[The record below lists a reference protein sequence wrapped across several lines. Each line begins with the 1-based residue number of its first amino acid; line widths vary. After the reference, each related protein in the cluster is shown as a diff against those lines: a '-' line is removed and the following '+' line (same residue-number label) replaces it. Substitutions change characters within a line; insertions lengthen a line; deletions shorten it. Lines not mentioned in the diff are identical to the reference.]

1 MTSRQRSSSA
11 RSNNSEFNQRQT
23 STPSPSNYPQQSGS
37 ALLEDLILSDVP
49 TYNVSNASPSLSIPS
64 QGNGSPYP
72 AISGAGTSYNQALA
86 SPRPRASTVAEQ
98 GSVQPSTYRP
108 TLRAGGGQ
116 LLGYQQVP
124 RHTTTTMMERQPYVP
139 GPPPAPQQQSH
150 MVPLPPPPPRPLAMN
165 SHGMVIPPPPG
176 PPPGSSLGHSSAW
189 GGQAWG
195 RSQGHLP
202 IPPPPPMAPNQA
214 SSQHTPYNP
223 SQNYQSN
230 QPAPLAIPPPPP
242 QTELPPLTSATY
254 IPFGESF
261 GPGVGIPP
269 LHSLQQ
275 PSFNRN
281 DSSEF
286 FSTADSAKL
295 AADQRFF
302 NGPSSAISPT
312 KELVSNSHQYNHSVP
327 QTPLTRH
334 HQFILPTRDAPE
346 YTSSGPPIQ
355 PLQSVSSQAQS
366 TPQDV
371 TTMGGHHHTGSN
383 SSPALVSPSDPS
395 VQWPIDRVLIWLAA
409 NSFSNDWQEAFK
421 HLNIQGADFLE
432 LGRGTGGRGN
442 FGMMHQK
449 IYPRLARECTK
460 SGTGWDQ
467 ARERDEGKR
476 MRRLIRKIADH
487 IDGPKSAQARRGS
500 TQILPSAS
508 TDAGLENSP
517 NLGRT
522 DGFINTPSTAGG
534 GDESPGRQGFRSPGL
549 GPTRRMMSNHR
560 SSTAPVY
567 ANGGA
572 AASESN
578 IVEAGQP
585 AQQRTGFTRSIL
597 NGINDAAS
605 KRHSPNTSGDISAGG
620 LIGSGFLGDSVRP
633 CYDASPNSG
642 SPSAQHAVLSSSVG
656 SGGTLSAPPY
666 GRYGHRKNGSTDS
679 VASSNAVSS
688 ASNLLRSNL
697 NNENGT
703 SSKSQTRRFGQD
715 GHRPPT
721 LEVAGR
727 QNSNDAPPSAKEPS
741 RGFLD
746 RFRKRKKDD
755 SAHPSPEDHNLES
768 PTSPLNFRYVPPSLP
783 FARAGMNSSNTSLD
797 RPSSTS
803 TMAEQDRFAMR
814 DRALTRPSHGRKYVL
829 ATPDHWN
836 YRLVDVTEADSADTI
851 RENIGRALGVPE
863 GDFVQ
868 ISHTET
874 GQFDS
879 EEPLTDTMLA
889 LSRHTKADAMG
900 TLKYFVRWIPAS
912 AAHSAPSSAGLG
924 IGLSPRAFQ
933 TSPSGGSFPRKAL
946 DEEGMARLRANGQV
960 RSRSPPMTSR
970 QSTLKAVSTPARDAF
985 APPVNN
991 ADGGTKA
998 NRESR
1003 PRQDSVTT
1011 RFLEFKSAFD
1021 NGTIT
1026 EENWDAWLKAT
1037 IEDNRLETE
1046 NKQKADQSEQPSRR
1060 RDSPPDIAT
1069 TDIKHDGVIDFD
1081 APRTSPYEDKK
1092 TETLVP
1098 LRKPPPAPAESNTLI
1113 KANSLSK
1120 RTSEKLRSSVSGQGA
1135 DTPKRRSLG
1144 DAIAE
1149 ENIERGRRK
1158 AVAATPSVSAR
1169 MGEALANASSTAGS
1183 IGGST
1188 IGSVEDIS
1196 TVGSLG
1202 GSTTGSF
1209 DGPSLTDS
1217 GSTNLSRRDGGSAD
1231 TSGKPTRALQ
1241 SVDFGRNGSRKNS
1254 PGGSP
1259 RSPGFTYGKNNMLF
1273 KVPDY
1278 EEDLPT
1284 EDNGRKLN
1292 ISIPIPK
1299 NPSIESLQRGP
1310 SPAISPGSAVPP
1322 SRKASVMSRR
1332 SYGPAFTFKENE
1344 ITFDQKPHLDEESD
1358 DDSDDGLFAVPL
1370 AKSTAAKPTA
1380 TRNDSGD
1387 ESSVQRRP
1395 ALTLNTESQAQR
1407 RMKGRSVTFKTP
1419 ETASTSGAQSME
1431 TSELDS
1437 EGHPIQLK
1445 TESSIPESAN
1455 SVTGSARSPDANS
1468 KLLRRQSFARDDVW
1482 ANRPPVED
1490 LLDNLDAYFPNLDLD
1505 QPVVEDLV
1513 GSPPGSPGSTVEQNP
1528 MDTTASGP
1536 STQSRRLHTSLYD
1549 RMRPTSIVEESI
1561 AEEPDTLGSED
1572 STLKS
1577 RATMQTM
1584 AQRSMRKSGGLGR
1597 MKSIRDVAR
1606 NAYGGTQ
1613 KRNTQPSTSAKS
1625 GDIVRRKSTKMF
1637 GANIVQIKPGRGSR
1651 VSLIEAVPQNL
1662 PVGQNSFQIAR
1673 GELIGKGSYGR
1684 VYLGVNLTTGD
1695 LLAVKQV
1702 EVNQKAA
1709 GQDKDKMK
1717 EMVGALDQE
1726 IDTMQHLEHP
1736 NIVQYLGCEKK
1747 EYSISIFLEYIPG
1760 GSIGGCLRK
1769 HGKFE
1774 ESLVSSLTRQ
1784 TLSGLAYLHTEGVLH
1799 RDLKADNILL
1809 DTDGTCKISD
1819 FGISK
1824 KTDNIYGNDIT
1835 NSMQGS
1841 VFWMAPEVVR
1851 SQGQGYSAK
1860 VDIWSLG
1867 CVVLEMFEGRR
1878 PWAKEEAIGA
1888 IYKLGSLNQAPP
1900 IPEAVSN
1907 AISPEAYAFMLDCFT
1922 IDPTERPTAETL
1934 LKQHP
1939 FCKPDSN
1946 YNFLDTDL
1954 HSKIRE
1960 IKDSKQVSRY

>member
-11 RSNNSEFNQRQT
+11 RSNNSEFNQRQA
-23 STPSPSNYPQQSGS
+23 STPSPSHYPQQPGS

-64 QGNGSPYP
+64 QGTGSPYP
-72 AISGAGTSYNQALA
+72 AISGPGATYNQALA

-98 GSVQPSTYRP
+98 TSVQPSTYRP
-108 TLRAGGGQ
+108 TARTGGGQ

-124 RHTTTTMMERQPYVP
+124 RHTSTTMLERQPYIP

-150 MVPLPPPPPRPLAMN
+150 MVSLPPPPPRPPAMN
-165 SHGMVIPPPPG
+165 AHGMVIPPPPG
-176 PPPGSSLGHSSAW
+176 PPPGSSLGPSSLW

-195 RSQGHLP
+195 RSQGHIQ
-202 IPPPPPMAPNQA
+202 IPPPPPIAPNQGG
-214 SSQHTPYNP
+214 SQHTTYNP
-223 SQNYQSN
+223 SQSYQSN
-230 QPAPLAIPPPPP
+230 QPTPLAIPPPPP
-242 QTELPPLTSATY
+242 QSEPPPLTSATY

-269 LHSLQQ
+269 LHSQQQ

-281 DSSEF
+281 DSSEW
-286 FSTADSAKL
+286 FSSADAAKV
-295 AADQRFF
+295 AADQKFF

-312 KELVSNSHQYNHSVP
+312 REVLSSNQHYNQSVP

-346 YTSSGPPIQ
+346 YASPLPPAQ
-355 PLQSVSSQAQS
+355 TPQTVSSQIHSA
-366 TPQDV
+366 PQDV
-371 TTMGGHHHTGSN
+371 TTMSGHHHNGSN
-383 SSPALVSPSDPS
+383 NSSTLISPSDPS
-395 VQWPIDRVLIWLAA
+395 LQWPIDRVLIWLAA

-449 IYPRLARECTK
+449 IYPKLARECTK

-476 MRRLIRKIADH
+476 MRRLIRRIADQ
-487 IDGPKSAQARRGS
+487 IDGPKAAQPRRGS
-500 TQILPSAS
+500 TQILPGAS
-508 TDAGLENSP
+508 TDAGMENSP

-534 GDESPGRQGFRSPGL
+534 GEESPGRQDFRSPAP
-549 GPTRRMMSNHR
+549 GPNRRVMSNHR
-560 SSTAPVY
+560 SSTLPVY

-572 AASESN
+572 AASEPN
-578 IVEAGQP
+578 VAETGQP
-585 AQQRTGFTRSIL
+585 TQQRTGFTRSIL

-620 LIGSGFLGDSVRP
+620 LAGSGFLGDSIRP
-633 CYDASPNSG
+633 CYDASPKSG

-656 SGGTLSAPPY
+656 SSGTLSAPPY
-666 GRYGHRKNGSTDS
+666 GRWGHRKNGSTDS

-688 ASNLLRSNL
+688 ASSLLRKNMDS
-697 NNENGT
+697 ENGT
-703 SSKSQTRRFGQD
+703 GVKSQTRRFGQD

-727 QNSNDAPPSAKEPS
+727 QNSNDAPTSAKEPS

-768 PTSPLNFRYVPPSLP
+768 PTSPLNFRHVPPTLP
-783 FARAGMNSSNTSLD
+783 FARAGMNSSSTSLD

-814 DRALTRPSHGRKYVL
+814 DKALTRPSQGKKYVL

-836 YRLVDVTEADSADTI
+836 YRLVDISEADSADAI
-851 RENIGRALGVPE
+851 RENIGKALGVPE
-863 GDFVQ
+863 NDFVQ

-879 EEPLTDTMLA
+879 EEPLTDTMLM

-900 TLKYFVRWIPAS
+900 TLKFFVRWIPAS

-924 IGLSPRAFQ
+924 IGVGSRPFH
-933 TSPSGGSFPRKAL
+933 TSPSGSSFPRKAL
-946 DEEGMARLRANGQV
+946 DEEGVARLRANGRV
-960 RSRSPPMTSR
+960 RSRSPPMNSR
-970 QSTLKAVSTPARDAF
+970 QSTLKAVNASARDTS
-985 APPVNN
+985 APPAVT
-991 ADGGTKA
+991 D
-998 NRESR
+998 SR
-1003 PRQDSVTT
+1003 PRGNSAAT

-1021 NGTIT
+1021 NGTLT
-1026 EENWDAWLKAT
+1026 EDNWDAWFKAAM
-1037 IEDNRLETE
+1037 EDHRLETE
-1046 NKQKADQSEQPSRR
+1046 KQQKADQSEKVSQRKE
-1060 RDSPPDIAT
+1060 SPPDLGSIG
-1069 TDIKHDGVIDFD
+1069 IKRDGVIDFD
-1081 APRTSPYEDKK
+1081 VPRTSPYEDKK
-1092 TETLVP
+1092 IETLVP

-1120 RTSEKLRSSVSGQGA
+1120 KTSEKLRLSLSGQGA
-1135 DTPKRRSLG
+1135 DVPKRRSLG
-1144 DAIAE
+1144 DSIAD
-1149 ENIERGRRK
+1149 ENMERGRRK
-1158 AVAATPSVSAR
+1158 AVAATPSVSAG
-1169 MGEALANASSTAGS
+1169 MGAALANAGSTNGS

-1188 IGSVEDIS
+1188 IGSLNDNS
-1196 TVGSLG
+1196 MNGSLG
-1202 GSTTGSF
+1202 GTTARSF
-1209 DGPSLTDS
+1209 DGPGLPNTSS
-1217 GSTNLSRRDGGSAD
+1217 INIPPRDGMID
-1231 TSGKPTRALQ
+1231 QSGKPIRALQ
-1241 SVDFGRNGSRKNS
+1241 SVEFGRNGSRRDS

-1259 RSPGFTYGKNNMLF
+1259 RSPGFTYGKNSMLF

-1278 EEDLPT
+1278 EEDIPK
-1284 EDNGRKLN
+1284 EDTTRKLHL
-1292 ISIPIPK
+1292 STDIPK

-1310 SPAISPGSAVPP
+1310 SPSVSPGSAAPP

-1344 ITFDQKPHLDEESD
+1344 IKFDQKPRVEEESD

-1370 AKSTAAKPTA
+1370 AKSNAAKSTSM
-1380 TRNDSGD
+1380 RNDSGD
-1387 ESSVQRRP
+1387 EAGVNKRP

-1419 ETASTSGAQSME
+1419 ETASTSGAQSLE
-1431 TSELDS
+1431 TPELDS
-1437 EGHPIQLK
+1437 EGNSIQPRN
-1445 TESSIPESAN
+1445 ESSVPDSAN
-1455 SVTGSARSPDANS
+1455 SVAGSARSPDANS

-1513 GSPPGSPGSTVEQNP
+1513 GSPPGSPGSIIEQNP
-1528 MDTTASGP
+1528 MDTAMSGP
-1536 STQSRRLHTSLYD
+1536 DTQARRLHTSLYD
-1549 RMRPTSIVEESI
+1549 RMRPTSIAEESI

-1613 KRNTQPSTSAKS
+1613 KRNTQPSASTKS

-1717 EMVGALDQE
+1717 EMVAALDQE

-1867 CVVLEMFEGRR
+1867 CVVLEMFDGRR
-1878 PWAKEEAIGA
+1878 PWSKEEAIGA

-1939 FCKPDSN
+1939 FCKPNSN

-1954 HSKIRE
+1954 HSKIRD
-1960 IKDSKQVSRY
+1960 IKDSKQVSRPGY

>member
-11 RSNNSEFNQRQT
+11 RSNNSEHNQRQA
-23 STPSPSNYPQQSGS
+23 STPSPSPYLQQTGS

-49 TYNVSNASPSLSIPS
+49 TYSVSSASPSLSIPS
-64 QGNGSPYP
+64 QGSGSPYP
-72 AISGAGTSYNQALA
+72 AITGSGAVYNQALA

-98 GSVQPSTYRP
+98 IGVQPSTYRP

-116 LLGYQQVP
+116 LLAYQQVP
-124 RHTTTTMMERQPYVP
+124 RHTSTTMMERQPYIP
-139 GPPPAPQQQSH
+139 GPPPAPQQQNHVVS
-150 MVPLPPPPPRPLAMN
+150 LPPPPPRPPAMN
-165 SHGMVIPPPPG
+165 AHGMVIPPPPG
-176 PPPGSSLGHSSAW
+176 PPPGSSLGPSSAW

-202 IPPPPPMAPNQA
+202 IPPPPPLAP

-223 SQNYQSN
+223 SQNYQSG
-230 QPAPLAIPPPPP
+230 QPTPLAIPPPPP
-242 QTELPPLTSATY
+242 QTEPPPLTSATY

-269 LHSLQQ
+269 LHSQQ
-275 PSFNRN
+275 QASFNRN

-286 FSTADSAKL
+286 FSSVDAAKL

-302 NGPSSAISPT
+302 NGPSSAMSPT
-312 KELVSNSHQYNHSVP
+312 KELGSNSYQYNQSVP

-334 HQFILPTRDAPE
+334 HQFILPTRDAQDH
-346 YTSSGPPIQ
+346 TSSGPPVQTLQNAPGQ
-355 PLQSVSSQAQS
+355 PQN

-371 TTMGGHHHTGSN
+371 TTISGHHHTGSN
-383 SSPALVSPSDPS
+383 NSSALVSPSDPI
-395 VQWPIDRVLIWLAA
+395 VQWPIERVLIWLAA

-476 MRRLIRKIADH
+476 MRRLIRKIADQ
-487 IDGPKSAQARRGS
+487 IDGPKSTQTRRGS
-500 TQILPSAS
+500 TQIAPSAS
-508 TDAGLENSP
+508 TDTGMENSP
-517 NLGRT
+517 NLGYR
-522 DGFINTPSTAGG
+522 DGFVNTPSTAGG
-534 GDESPGRQGFRSPGL
+534 GDESPGRQSFRSPGP
-549 GPTRRMMSNHR
+549 GPARRMMSNHR

-567 ANGGA
+567 INGNGA
-572 AASESN
+572 VTEPAVA
-578 IVEAGQP
+578 EAGQP
-585 AQQRTGFTRSIL
+585 AQPRTGFTRSIL

-605 KRHSPNTSGDISAGG
+605 KRHSPNTSGDTSAGG
-620 LIGSGFLGDSVRP
+620 FAGSSFLGDAVRP
-633 CYDASPNSG
+633 AYDASPKSG
-642 SPSAQHAVLSSSVG
+642 SPSAQHAILSTSAG

-688 ASNLLRSNL
+688 TSNLLRSNL
-697 NNENGT
+697 ISESNT

-727 QNSNDAPPSAKEPS
+727 QNSNDAPASAKEPS

-746 RFRKRKKDD
+746 RFRKRRKDD
-755 SAHPSPEDHNLES
+755 SAHPSSEDHNLES
-768 PTSPLNFRYVPPSLP
+768 PTSPLNFRHVPPTLP
-783 FARAGMNSSNTSLD
+783 FARAGANSSSTSLD

-803 TMAEQDRFAMR
+803 TMAEQDRFAVR
-814 DRALTRPSHGRKYVL
+814 DRAMTKPNHGRKYIL

-836 YRLVDVTEADSADTI
+836 YRLVDITEADSAEALRDC
-851 RENIGRALGVPE
+851 IGKALGVPE

-868 ISHTET
+868 VSLTET

-879 EEPLTDTMLA
+879 EEPLSDAMLM
-889 LSRHTKADAMG
+889 LSRHTKADATG
-900 TLKYFVRWIPAS
+900 SLKFFARWIPAS
-912 AAHSAPSSAGLG
+912 ASHSAPSSAGLG
-924 IGLSPRAFQ
+924 IGLSPRGFQ
-933 TSPSGGSFPRKAL
+933 TSPSGGSFSRKTL
-946 DEEGMARLRANGQV
+946 DEEGMTRRRINGQV
-960 RSRSPPMTSR
+960 RSRSPPMNSR
-970 QSTLKAVSTPARDAF
+970 QPTLKASNNPTRDA
-985 APPVNN
+985 PGPS
-991 ADGGTKA
+991 ADNSDKGTKTDLQP
-998 NRESR
+998 R
-1003 PRQDSVTT
+1003 PRQDSVTR
-1011 RFLEFKSAFD
+1011 RFLEFKSAYD
-1021 NGTIT
+1021 NGTLT
-1026 EENWDAWLKAT
+1026 EDNWDAWLKSAV
-1037 IEDNRLETE
+1037 DDHRLEAE
-1046 NKQKADQSEQPSRR
+1046 KKQKAEYVEKRTGR
-1060 RDSPPDIAT
+1060 KESPPDISIMS
-1069 TDIKHDGVIDFD
+1069 IKRDGVIDFD
-1081 APRTSPYEDKK
+1081 VPRTSPYEDKK
-1092 TETLVP
+1092 IETLVP

-1120 RTSEKLRSSVSGQGA
+1120 RTSEKFRSSIPGQGA
-1135 DTPKRRSLG
+1135 DGPKRRSLG

-1158 AVAATPSVSAR
+1158 AVAATPSVSAG
-1169 MGEALANASSTAGS
+1169 MGAALANTVSKPES
-1183 IGGST
+1183 IGNST
-1188 IGSVEDIS
+1188 IGPLDDKS

-1202 GSTTGSF
+1202 GSAVGSF
-1209 DGPSLTDS
+1209 GDSLDRSSDS
-1217 GSTNLSRRDGGSAD
+1217 ANMSSRDGGNLD
-1231 TSGKPTRALQ
+1231 LSGKPTRALQ
-1241 SVDFGRNGSRKNS
+1241 SVDFGGNGSRRNS

-1278 EEDLPT
+1278 EEDPPK
-1284 EDNGRKLN
+1284 EDNDKKPNL
-1292 ISIPIPK
+1292 STPMPK

-1310 SPAISPGSAVPP
+1310 SPSISPSSAAPP

-1344 ITFDQKPHLDEESD
+1344 IKFDQKPRLEEESD

-1370 AKSTAAKPTA
+1370 AKSNAAKSTA
-1380 TRNDSGD
+1380 VRNDSGD
-1387 ESSVQRRP
+1387 EAGVHRRP

-1419 ETASTSGAQSME
+1419 ETASTSGTQSIE
-1431 TSELDS
+1431 TSEIDS
-1437 EGHPIQLK
+1437 EGLPVQLRND
-1445 TESSIPESAN
+1445 TSIPESAS

-1513 GSPPGSPGSTVEQNP
+1513 GSPPGSPGSTTEQNP
-1528 MDTTASGP
+1528 MDNAISGP
-1536 STQSRRLHTSLYD
+1536 ETQARRLHTSLYD
-1549 RMRPTSIVEESI
+1549 RVRPMSIAEESI

-1577 RATMQTM
+1577 RATMQTI

-1613 KRNTQPSTSAKS
+1613 KRNTQPLTSVKS

-1702 EVNQKAA
+1702 EVNQKIA

-1717 EMVGALDQE
+1717 EMVAALDQE

-1824 KTDNIYGNDIT
+1824 KTDNIYGNDVT

-1878 PWAKEEAIGA
+1878 PWSKEEAIGA
-1888 IYKLGSLNQAPP
+1888 IYKLGSLNLAPP

-1907 AISPEAYAFMLDCFT
+1907 AISPEAYGFMLDCFT

-1934 LKQHP
+1934 LKKHA

-1954 HSKIRE
+1954 HGKIRE